1 MKIGQSLK
9 LLHFNK
15 LHFNKKAQA
24 ASINEQD
31 LFLILLLSIVFGR
44 TYCLFRVKHQKQ
56 RNSGREGGMGGYL
69 SQGRL
74 F

>member
-1 MKIGQSLK
+1 MCLVGRTERVCGK
-9 LLHFNK
+9 
-15 LHFNKKAQA
+15 
-24 ASINEQD
+24 SIAVVQNEEAKD
-31 LFLILLLSIVFGR
+31 ESARGNFALGCSPHHGR